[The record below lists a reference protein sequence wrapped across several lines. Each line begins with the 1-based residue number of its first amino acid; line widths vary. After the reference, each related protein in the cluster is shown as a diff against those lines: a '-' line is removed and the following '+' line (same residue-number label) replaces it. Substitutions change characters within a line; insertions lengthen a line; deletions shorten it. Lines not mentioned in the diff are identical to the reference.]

1 MGDAMLLMPMA
12 LPLLAGLLVPWLGRT
27 PNLREGVAILLGVA
41 TAASLLPYWSGAHPA
56 PVELYAF
63 NETLSIRF
71 ELEPLGLLFA
81 QISATLWP
89 LTTLYALG
97 YMRGN
102 AEVNQTRFFTC
113 FAISIFA
120 AQWIALSANLLTL
133 FIGYEVLSLATWP
146 LVAHKGDDKA
156 RAGGRT
162 YLGYLLGSSIGL
174 LLPAIIYIH
183 YLVGSLDFVEGG
195 LLSGAGVDPL
205 VLTVLY
211 TVMVFGVGKA
221 ALMPLHPW
229 LPAAM
234 VAPTPVS
241 ALLHAVA
248 VVKAG
253 VFIVLKLSV
262 YTFGLDT
269 LNTTGASQPVLYIA
283 AFSLVAASC
292 VALFKDNLKQRLAY
306 STVSQLA
313 YVTLAAA
320 IAVPL
325 TALGGAVH
333 ILMHACGKITLFFC
347 AGAIYTAVQRT
358 LVSELDGLGRAMPFT
373 FGAFAIAAISII
385 GLPPLGGA
393 WSKWWLT
400 LGALDAG
407 MSWVILVLV
416 ASTVLNIAYLLPIP
430 IRGFVGRS
438 NVGGLHE
445 APWTC
450 VLPLVIAAAGCIVL
464 FFAGEHITTVLA
476 RQFGVLP

>member
-1 MGDAMLLMPMA
+1 MAELNLLLPIA
-12 LPLLAGLLVPWLGRT
+12 LPLLAALLVPVLGSR
-27 PNLREGVAILLGVA
+27 PNAREGMAIAFGVA
-41 TAASLLPYWSGAHPA
+41 TAAALLPYWSGADVR
-56 PVELYAF
+56 PVELFAF
-63 NETLSIRF
+63 TDTLSIRF

-102 AEVNQTRFFTC
+102 DEPNQTRFFTC
-113 FAISIFA
+113 FAISIAA
-120 AQWIALSANLLTL
+120 AQWIALSGNLLTM

-146 LVAHKGDDKA
+146 LVAHKGDEAA

-174 LLPAIIYIH
+174 LLPAIIFIH
-183 YLVGSLDFVEGG
+183 HQVGGLDFVDGG
-195 LLSGAGVDPL
+195 LLASAGLGAME
-205 VLTVLY
+205 LTVLY

-253 VFIVLKLSV
+253 VFVVLKLSV

-269 LNTTGASQPVLYIA
+269 LNTSGASLPVLWIA

-292 VALFKDNLKQRLAY
+292 VALFKDNLKHRLAY

-320 IAVPL
+320 VAVPL
-325 TALGGAVH
+325 AAVGGAVQ

-347 AGAIYTAVQRT
+347 AGAIYTAVHRT
-358 LVSELDGLGRAMPFT
+358 RVSELDGLGRAMPFT
-373 FGAFAIAAISII
+373 FIAFSVAALSVI

-393 WSKWWLT
+393 WTKWWLS
-400 LGALDAG
+400 LAALESG
-407 MSWVILVLV
+407 MAWIILVLA
-416 ASTVLNIAYLLPIP
+416 ASTVLNIAYLLPVP
-430 IRGFVGRS
+430 LRAFGRT
-438 NVGGLHE
+438 GDTTGARE
-445 APWTC
+445 APWAC
-450 VLPLVIAAAGCIVL
+450 VVPLTITAAGCVLL
-464 FFAGEHITTVLA
+464 FFASESITLLLA
-476 RQFGVLP
+476 RQFGGAP

>member
-1 MGDAMLLMPMA
+1 MAEYQLLLPVV
-12 LPLLAGLLVPWLGRT
+12 LPLLAAMLVPVFRNQ
-27 PNLREGVAILLGVA
+27 PNLREGMAIVFGVA
-41 TAASLLPYWSGAHPA
+41 TALALLPYWSGAA
-56 PVELYAF
+56 AQPVELFAF
-63 NETLSIRF
+63 TDELSIRF

-81 QISATLWP
+81 QIAATLWP
-89 LTTLYALG
+89 ITTLYALG

-102 AEVNQTRFFTC
+102 GEKNQTRFFTC
-113 FAISIFA
+113 FAISIAA
-120 AQWIALSANLLTL
+120 AQWIALSGNLLTM

-146 LVAHKGDDKA
+146 LVTHKGDAQA

-174 LLPAIIYIH
+174 LLPAIIYVH
-183 YLVGSLDFVEGG
+183 HHAGSLDFVAGG
-195 LLSGAGVDPL
+195 LLANSGLGAME
-205 VLTVLY
+205 LTVLY

-221 ALMPLHPW
+221 ALMPLHLW

-253 VFIVLKLSV
+253 VFVVLKLSV

-269 LNTTGASQPVLYIA
+269 LNTTGASMPVLWIA

-292 VALFKDNLKQRLAY
+292 VALFKDNIKHRLAY

-325 TALGGAVH
+325 AALGGAVQ

-347 AGAIYTAVQRT
+347 AGAIYTAVHRT
-358 LVSELDGLGRAMPFT
+358 RVSELDGLGRAMPWT
-373 FGAFAIAAISII
+373 FLAFSIAALSVI

-393 WSKWWLT
+393 WTKWWLS
-400 LGALDAG
+400 LAALESG
-407 MSWVILVLV
+407 MGWIILVLA

-430 IRGFVGRS
+430 MRAFGRP
-438 NVGGLHE
+438 GDTTGLKE
-445 APWTC
+445 APWAC
-450 VLPLVIAAAGCIVL
+450 VVPLLITAAGCIAL
-464 FFAGEHITTVLA
+464 FFASETITLQLVL
-476 RQFGVLP
+476 QFGGAP